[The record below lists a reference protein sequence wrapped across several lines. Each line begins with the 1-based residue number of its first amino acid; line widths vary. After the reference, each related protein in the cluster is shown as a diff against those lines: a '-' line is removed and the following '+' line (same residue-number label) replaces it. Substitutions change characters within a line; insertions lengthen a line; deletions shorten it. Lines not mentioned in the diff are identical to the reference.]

1 MSPTPDPKAGFDAA
15 LAAGFDRAW
24 ALLAAAP
31 GDPGSGL
38 RLPVVATAS
47 TGEPDARVMVVRAV
61 DRAAHCLTVYTDS
74 RAAKVAVLVAAPR
87 VAVTG
92 YDTPTRLQ
100 LRLHGAATIATT
112 GNAVD
117 AAWAAL
123 TAGGRTA
130 YQSVRPPGTPVAQP
144 PPCRPPGTP
153 VAQPPP
159 SPVALPDDG
168 RANFAVVTIVLDRF
182 EWLDLSVPGHRR
194 AVHIRDGVDWRGT
207 WLVP

>member
-38 RLPVVATAS
+38 RLPVVATAYA
-47 TGEPDARVMVVRAV
+47 GESDARVMVVRAV

-130 YQSVRPPGTPVAQP
+130 YQSIQPPGTPVAQP
-144 PPCRPPGTP
+144 Q
-153 VAQPPP
+153 A
-159 SPVALPDDG
+159 SPVPPPDDG

-182 EWLDLSVPGHRR
+182 EWLDLAVPGHRR
-194 AVHIRDGVDWRGT
+194 AIHIRDGVDWRGT